1 MNTAINARST
11 SAAAAVGAGR
21 RIALAA
27 AAAPA
32 RRAAAG
38 APAARRAA
46 AVAPVAAVAPKLEF
60 DTKVFQKEKVEFAG
74 FEEFIY
80 RGGRDKLSKLPDAW
94 KGIKTVGV
102 IGWGSQAPAQAQ
114 NIRDSLEAAGMKDVK
129 VSIGLRSGSASA
141 DEARACGFN
150 EKDGTLGEVFDV
162 LAESDFAILLISDA
176 AQAKLYP
183 RLLAALK
190 PGATLGLSHGFLLG
204 VMKSDGADFRPDVN
218 VVLMAPKGMGPS
230 VRRLYV
236 QGKKVNGAGIN
247 ASFAV
252 HQDATGN
259 AADIAVGWAVAV
271 GAPFAFG
278 TTLESEYKSDIYG
291 ERCVILGGVHG
302 IVESLFRRYT
312 RVRGMSDEEAFKA
325 SVECITGPISRTIS
339 TKGMK
344 AVYEGLDAA
353 GRKEFEKAYVAS
365 FGPAMDICAE
375 IYDDVAS
382 GNEIRSVVQ
391 AVERFDRFPMGKID
405 GTHMWKVGQKVR
417 KERGSQEIPVD
428 PFTAGVY
435 IATMMATIEV
445 LRIHGHPYTEI
456 CNESIIEAVDSLN
469 PYMHARGVAF
479 MVDNCSYTAR
489 LGSRKWAPRF
499 DYILEQQAY
508 VAADAGAAVDSGA
521 FSKFLNDPVHA
532 ALAACSALR
541 PAVDISVGGDADGS
555 DEGVGAGG
563 ARTEY
568 RTVPAPAKA

>member
-1 MNTAINARST
+1 M
-11 SAAAAVGAGR
+11 
-21 RIALAA
+21 
-27 AAAPA
+27 
-32 RRAAAG
+32 
-38 APAARRAA
+38 
-46 AVAPVAAVAPKLEF
+46 
-60 DTKVFQKEKVEFAG
+60 Q
-74 FEEFIY
+74 
-80 RGGRDKLSKLPDAW
+80 
-94 KGIKTVGV
+94 
-102 IGWGSQAPAQAQ
+102 
-114 NIRDSLEAAGMKDVK
+114 
-129 VSIGLRSGSASA
+129 
-141 DEARACGFN
+141 
-150 EKDGTLGEVFDV
+150 
-162 LAESDFAILLISDA
+162 
-176 AQAKLYP
+176 
-183 RLLAALK
+183 
-190 PGATLGLSHGFLLG
+190 
-204 VMKSDGADFRPDVN
+204 SDGAEFRPDVN

-236 QGKKVNGAGIN
+236 QGKAVNGAGIN

-259 AADIAVGWAVAV
+259 AADIAVGWAIAC

-302 IVESLFRRYT
+302 VVESLFRRYT
-312 RVRGMSDEEAFKA
+312 RQGATDEDAFVRA
-325 SVECITGPISRTIS
+325 VECITGPISKTIS

-344 AVYEGLDAA
+344 AVYESLDAA
-353 GRKEFEKAYVAS
+353 GKKTFEQAYAAS
-365 FGPAMDICAE
+365 FKPAMDVCME

-391 AVERFDRFPMGKID
+391 AVSRFDRFPMGKID
-405 GTHMWKVGQKVR
+405 GTHMWQAGKKVR
-417 KERGSQEIPVD
+417 ADRAKRADTPID

-435 IATMMATIEV
+435 IATMMATVET
-445 LRIHGHPYTEI
+445 LRLNGHPWTEI

-508 VAADAGAAVDSGA
+508 TAVDAGVTTDADAFAA
-521 FSKFLNDPVHA
+521 FLSAPVHD

-568 RTVPAPAKA
+568 RTVPAPAAA

>member
-1 MNTAINARST
+1 
-11 SAAAAVGAGR
+11 
-21 RIALAA
+21 
-27 AAAPA
+27 
-32 RRAAAG
+32 
-38 APAARRAA
+38 
-46 AVAPVAAVAPKLEF
+46 
-60 DTKVFQKEKVEFAG
+60 
-74 FEEFIY
+74 
-80 RGGRDKLSKLPDAW
+80 
-94 KGIKTVGV
+94 
-102 IGWGSQAPAQAQ
+102 
-114 NIRDSLEAAGMKDVK
+114 
-129 VSIGLRSGSASA
+129 
-141 DEARACGFN
+141 
-150 EKDGTLGEVFDV
+150 
-162 LAESDFAILLISDA
+162 
-176 AQAKLYP
+176 
-183 RLLAALK
+183 
-190 PGATLGLSHGFLLG
+190 
-204 VMKSDGADFRPDVN
+204 MKSDGADFRPDVN

-417 KERGSQEIPVD
+417 GEGIWIGLGGKERELV
-428 PFTAGVY
+428 A
-435 IATMMATIEV
+435 
-445 LRIHGHPYTEI
+445 
-456 CNESIIEAVDSLN
+456 ESS
-469 PYMHARGVAF
+469 
-479 MVDNCSYTAR
+479 S
-489 LGSRKWAPRF
+489 
-499 DYILEQQAY
+499 
-508 VAADAGAAVDSGA
+508 SG
-521 FSKFLNDPVHA
+521 
-532 ALAACSALR
+532 
-541 PAVDISVGGDADGS
+541 
-555 DEGVGAGG
+555 DEVGAKEGLQKLEISH
-563 ARTEY
+563 TKKK
-568 RTVPAPAKA
+568 TFNSS